1 MRILYGAFA
10 QGQGHFSKAAVLIPL
25 LEARGHQ
32 VRLISS
38 GGKEPPS
45 GYSFRWHRHFPALSY
60 VISKGKTDYK
70 KTVAKWAKEVPTVF
84 KHLWKLRRL
93 VKEYE
98 PDLIISD
105 FEPLTASPFLEPS
118 CEVIAIS
125 RQVALFDRAI
135 PLPDGMNWDRK
146 LARTVIRLFTAG
158 ADRLFGYHYEPLSF
172 RSVPPIIRTELQELT
187 PTLDG
192 PYFVYNHYH
201 TEDSGKAE
209 HLIQWAKKQ
218 NQEVIAYGFP
228 EIKRGKNGLVD
239 FRPAHREKF
248 FTDMSQAKG
257 VITTAGLTTPLEAFL
272 LNKPVVSV
280 PIPNQ
285 WEQLVNAFH
294 LDNAGIAKWSEEW
307 DYDQL
312 LERPAPEA
320 EHHLTNW
327 LNTTADEVLDKI
339 LHDQGTDQSKTQSER
354 PASAA

>member
-25 LEARGHQ
+25 LEARGHE

-38 GGKEPPS
+38 GGQEPPS

-60 VISKGKTDYK
+60 VVSDGKTDYK
-70 KTVAKWAKEVPTVF
+70 KTVSKWFKEIPTVF

-93 VKEYE
+93 VREYE
-98 PDLIISD
+98 PELIISD

-146 LARTVIRLFTAG
+146 LARTAIRLFTAG

-172 RSVPPIIRTELQELT
+172 RSVPPIIRTELSVLR

-201 TEDSGKAE
+201 TTESGQAE
-209 HLIQWAKKQ
+209 ILIDWAKRQ
-218 NQEVIAYGFP
+218 GEDVIAYGFP
-228 EIKRGKNGLVD
+228 EMERGKVGRVD
-239 FRPAHREKF
+239 FRPPHRERF
-248 FTDMSQAKG
+248 FTDMSQSKG
-257 VITTAGLTTPLEAFL
+257 VITSAGLTTPLEAFL
-272 LNKPVVSV
+272 LNKPVVTV

-294 LDNAGIAKWSEEW
+294 LDQAGIAKWSDEW
-307 DYDQL
+307 NYDL
-312 LERPAPEA
+312 LLDRPAPGKN
-320 EHHLTNW
+320 HPLSDW
-327 LNTTADEVLDKI
+327 LNTSAEEVLEKI
-339 LHDQGTDQSKTQSER
+339 LTGRDNLSRKIYRDQSS
-354 PASAA
+354 SAA